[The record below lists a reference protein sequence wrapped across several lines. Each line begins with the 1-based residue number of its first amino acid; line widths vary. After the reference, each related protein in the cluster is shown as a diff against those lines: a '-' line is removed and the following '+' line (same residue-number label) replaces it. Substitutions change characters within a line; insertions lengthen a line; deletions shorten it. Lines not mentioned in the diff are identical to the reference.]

1 MNKQSKG
8 LTRRELITTTG
19 GVALGA
25 ALGSEAAS
33 GREAGAATPRE
44 FDFIVV
50 GTGSGGGIVINRL
63 VNAGFRV
70 LALEAGIDMPTPV
83 DRRAEAT
90 QVTIDDEFTKDWDYH
105 AESEVTGYGFRVPIN
120 DQSMGRM
127 VGGSSH
133 HYGMVCCRGAPEDFD
148 EWDHHLRH
156 GGGAGAG
163 TVVFNGTTLVL
174 GVGTSF
180 TADLEAGDYI
190 RLDSDSQPFRVHV
203 VADDT
208 HLVIDNP
215 QGLTIPAGMGSWTR
229 LTRWN
234 RSSMLEHYKAVE
246 N

>member
-63 VNAGFRV
+63 VNAGYRV

-90 QVTIDDEFTKDWDYH
+90 QMTIDDEFTKDWPYE
-105 AESEVTGYGFRVPIN
+105 AESEVTGYGFRVPLN

-133 HYGMVCCRGAPEDFD
+133 HYGMVWYRGAPEDFD
-148 EWDHHLRH
+148 EWDQRLRD
-156 GGGAGAG
+156 GGGVGTGTATFNGTELVQGAG
-163 TVVFNGTTLVL
+163 TQFTTEL
-174 GVGTSF
+174 
-180 TADLEAGDYI
+180 ARGDYL
-190 RLDSDSQPFRVHV
+190 RLDADGQPFRVRAI
-203 VADDT
+203 ADDT
-208 HLVIDNP
+208 HLAIDNP
-215 QGLTIPAGMGSWTR
+215 QGLTI
-229 LTRWN
+229 
-234 RSSMLEHYKAVE
+234 
-246 N
+246 